1 MGLKIGGHIEKVNG
15 KELSYSQFVERYLVK
30 NQPVVLTGLMDGWR
44 ACKDWVLD
52 DGQPNLSFFSTHF
65 SNSTVQVADCGTRE
79 FTDQKRVEMSVSEFI
94 DYWLEFSSKEFDN
107 ASTHEF
113 DAKSPL
119 YLKDWHFVKVCI
131 RIQVIF
137 HFCCCFGTAFHFLC
151 FKYLYYSQHAI

>member
-119 YLKDWHFVKVCI
+119 YLKDWHFVKPTC
-131 RIQVIF
+131 
-137 HFCCCFGTAFHFLC
+137 
-151 FKYLYYSQHAI
+151 YLILLQLSVGVNI